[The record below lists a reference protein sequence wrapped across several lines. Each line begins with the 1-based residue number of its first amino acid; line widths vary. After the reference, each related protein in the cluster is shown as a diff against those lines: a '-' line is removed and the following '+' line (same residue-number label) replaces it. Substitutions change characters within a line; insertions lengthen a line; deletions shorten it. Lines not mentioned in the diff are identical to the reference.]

1 MERKTHFNFWYFVLA
16 FFAIMLLQQ
25 WLGQYQQVE
34 TIPYSEFQARL
45 RDGNVAEVSVADDYV
60 RGKLRETPPDGRQYI
75 FTVRV
80 DPEMARDLEK
90 YGVTYTGIIENNFIS
105 KILSWVIPVL
115 LL

>member
-25 WLGQYQQVE
+25 WWGQYQQVE
-34 TIPYSEFQARL
+34 TIPYSEFQAHL

-60 RGKLRETPPDGRQYI
+60 RGKLREPPPDGRQYI

-80 DPEMARDLEK
+80 DPEGQLI
-90 YGVTYTGIIENNFIS
+90 GIKALGRRQF
-105 KILSWVIPVL
+105 L
-115 LL
+115 LPAEQLPRQCQTKLA